1 MTDPSAFAARPW
13 RTLPEAA
20 LAGVAGVPTMLNGE
34 ERRLYLWLARDWA
47 TGDGAIVDLGCF
59 AGGSAATLAEG
70 QRQAGRALPVHA
82 YDAFRISDPLK
93 ARFLYPAG
101 IAPFAG
107 EDMLPVARA
116 LLAPWATV
124 SLHPG
129 RIETQAW
136 RGGPIEILA
145 MDASKTAATMD
156 AMAAAFLPEMV
167 PGRGVVIQQDF
178 LHWRQPWIAVQMVL
192 LDACFEP
199 VAHAPRDTVVFRC
212 LRAPS
217 AEEVEAAAC
226 ARLGPEAMIG
236 ALRAMR
242 DRLRPFGLGRQMRAL
257 IDAVRANPGVR
268 NAAAM
273 KPPPPR
279 EGDRSPR
286 RGAD

>member
-1 MTDPSAFAARPW
+1 MTDPAPFAARPW
-13 RTLPEAA
+13 RALPDAA
-20 LAGVAGVPTMLNGE
+20 LAAATVPTMLNAE

-47 TGDGAIVDLGCF
+47 RGEGAIVDLGCF
-59 AGGSAATLAEG
+59 AGGSAAILAEG

-82 YDAFRISDPLK
+82 YDAFRISEPLK
-93 ARFLYPAG
+93 ARFLYPVG
-101 IAPFAG
+101 IAPFEG
-107 EDMLPVARA
+107 EDMLPVAQA
-116 LLAPWATV
+116 LLAPWGTAV
-124 SLHPG
+124 LHPG
-129 RIETQAW
+129 RIETQVW
-136 RGGPIEILA
+136 DGGPIEILA

-156 AMAAAFLPEMV
+156 AMAAAFLPAMV

-178 LHWRQPWIAVQMVL
+178 LHWRQPWIAVQMFL

-217 AEEVEAAAC
+217 AEEVKAATC
-226 ARLGPEAMIG
+226 ARLDAEAMIG

-242 DRLRPFGLGRQMRAL
+242 DRLRPFGLGKQMRGL

-273 KPPPPR
+273 KPPLPR
-279 EGDRSPR
+279 DGGTGKR
-286 RGAD
+286 REAP